1 MDRRDPNQEQQEVKY
16 TGANNSEFFD
26 ISTSA
31 SEIPVS
37 GIESLEVGQARRDV
51 DNSLSAEYSSI
62 TPEQKVMLYAI
73 MLLSAQ
79 IAIARKYKLDSEI
92 TVSQE
97 DADRL
102 AL

>member
-1 MDRRDPNQEQQEVKY
+1 MENPNQEQPEVKY
-16 TGANNSEFFD
+16 TGFNNSEFFD
-26 ISTSA
+26 IPTSA
-31 SEIPVS
+31 SEISVS
-37 GIESLEVGQARRDV
+37 GVESLEVGQARRDV
-51 DNSLSAEYSSI
+51 DDSLSAEYSPI

-73 MLLSAQ
+73 MLLSAK